1 MQFFSRKTILITVL
15 LCVHFIVL
23 ALGPAQAQGNGAGT
37 AYSFVYLGDMH
48 FDKKCHHDFEWV
60 KANMP
65 NDISQIED
73 YVRITEKYTPCL
85 LRRVQTCIESSQGQ
99 IKMIIQG
106 GDLTEGLCGSFE
118 LQQTQFKDVKALIRS
133 HIPQTRFIAVK
144 GNHDIT
150 GPGAREAFESVMLPW
165 LSDECGKQ
173 INSASFYIMEG
184 PDLFVFFDA
193 YHNNDLDWLQRTL
206 SQNKHRYVF
215 VVMHPPAVPYN
226 ARSTWHLFSR
236 ASEKDVRER
245 FLNILGANEVVLL
258 TAHLHKYSILARRT
272 PACAGA
278 GTFVQ
283 FSVNS
288 VISSS
293 KISVKDQLE
302 GVESY
307 GGQLVE
313 LEPQFQPD
321 TKKERQKLLEDEKPY
336 ITYFEY
342 ADFPGYAII
351 NVSEAG
357 INIDIYTGDSD
368 KVWKNISLDSVL
380 NN

>member
-1 MQFFSRKTILITVL
+1 MQSFSRKTILITVVL
-15 LCVHFIVL
+15 FVHIIVL
-23 ALGPAQAQGNGAGT
+23 ALWPAQAQGNGASP
-37 AYSFVYLGDMH
+37 AYSFVYLGDIH

-73 YVRITEKYTPCL
+73 YVRITEKYTQGL

-99 IKMIIQG
+99 IKMIVQG
-106 GDLTEGLCGSFE
+106 GDLTEGLCGSRE
-118 LQQTQFKDVKALIRS
+118 LQETQFKDVKAFIRS
-133 HIPQTRFIAVK
+133 YIPQTRFIAVK

-150 GPGAREAFESVMLPW
+150 GPGAREAFDSVMLPW

-173 INSASFYIMEG
+173 IDSASFYIMEG

-236 ASEKDVRER
+236 ASEKDARER

-258 TAHLHKYSILARRT
+258 TAHLHKYGLLARKT
-272 PACAGA
+272 SA

-321 TKKERQKLLEDEKPY
+321 TKQERQKLLEDEKPY

-357 INIDIYTGDSD
+357 INIDIYTGDSN
-368 KVWKNISLDSVL
+368 KVWKNVSLDSVL